1 MDARTVGLWRQYNQL
16 VAALGST
23 SNVVGEFAERLIADH
38 LDGTLLTASAK
49 SADIELPDG
58 RLIQVEARVIRDGVP
73 ATSLGIIRT
82 WDFHVLAAVLF
93 YPDGSVL
100 RAVLVPVDAAKTC
113 ARTNGLQNGWV
124 IVTTKAFLD
133 HEQAEDITDVL
144 NQLLAD
150 GPAGAE

>member
-49 SADIELPDG
+49 SAD
-58 RLIQVEARVIRDGVP
+58 R
-73 ATSLGIIRT
+73 
-82 WDFHVLAAVLF
+82 
-93 YPDGSVL
+93 
-100 RAVLVPVDAAKTC
+100 
-113 ARTNGLQNGWV
+113 
-124 IVTTKAFLD
+124 
-133 HEQAEDITDVL
+133 
-144 NQLLAD
+144 LLAG